1 MGQISG
7 IAFIFGMDFFK
18 SPVNGS
24 MTTSLVILT
33 GLLLF
38 SFILATSLRESAL
51 LTKEKSS

>member
-1 MGQISG
+1 
-7 IAFIFGMDFFK
+7 MDFFK